1 MIETKVTKKSIA
13 IAIFN
18 QELAAREN
26 GAYESNK
33 AFRKQ
38 VMSRFTNEIGA
49 VAAGPMY
56 NQMKIMAEAA
66 DSKLK
71 LGRDPKVAA
80 PVKVKREKKIK
91 VSVVTPA
98 VVEEADAV

>member
-38 VMSRFTNEIGA
+38 VLARLVTEAGVTNA
-49 VAAGPMY
+49 SAASMY
-56 NQMKIMAEAA
+56 NQVKIMAEAA
-66 DSKLK
+66 DSNLK
-71 LGRDPKVAA
+71 LGRDPQPQKVE
-80 PVKVKREKKIK
+80 KVKREKKIK
-91 VSVVTPA
+91 VATAVT
-98 VVEEADAV
+98 EEADAV